1 MQDLCACIY
10 AQAIPT
16 QDVMF
21 MLAML
26 TRLKCKAD
34 NIRSEMTSYYISNKA
49 VDSTAL
55 SQCIEQEII
64 YKIKSKNSSD
74 TTLAA
79 QTGHCQN
86 QNSGCSVRIPSVHIR
101 MAILAVTVGRQAAL
115 WKEKGTRY
123 SPDTPRLQ
131 GMRSTGGKGLRVPNL
146 LGNRLF
152 CTASSHFM
160 FRHTL

>member
-1 MQDLCACIY
+1 MQEVFSISYTKDITTWQATTDCMQDLCACIY
-10 AQAIPT
+10 TQAIPT
-16 QDVMF
+16 QDIMF

-34 NIRSEMTSYYISNKA
+34 NICSEMISYYISNKA

-64 YKIKSKNSSD
+64 SKIKSKNSSD

-86 QNSGCSVRIPSVHIR
+86 QNSGCSAKICSNPICPHPNGHLGSDC
-101 MAILAVTVGRQAAL
+101 
-115 WKEKGTRY
+115 WEKG
-123 SPDTPRLQ
+123 
-131 GMRSTGGKGLRVPNL
+131 STMEGKRDKVL
-146 LGNRLF
+146 
-152 CTASSHFM
+152 T
-160 FRHTL
+160 RHTKA